1 MRLLLDMHIWIFYEV
16 HEMTRTVSI
25 VSVGHKEHNV
35 LWVRGK
41 EVQL

>member
-1 MRLLLDMHIWIFYEV
+1 MKYTK
-16 HEMTRTVSI
+16 MTRTVSI